1 MAVEKI
7 VDELKAKSKK
17 VTTPEEI
24 AQVSDTN
31 RYFNVTRQYIIKVCV
46 VAVFM
51 LMVFVVCKGGYHQR
65 QR

>member
-7 VDELKAKSKK
+7 VDELKARSKK

-31 RYFNVTRQYIIKVCV
+31 RYYNVTRQYIIKVRV

-51 LMVFVVCKGGYHQR
+51 PMVFVVCTGGYHQR